1 MMPLPRLYAVADGA
15 FGDPVEL
22 AKELFDGGARL
33 LQVRH
38 KAAST
43 RKLIDEMDAILKLA
57 PENAQVMV
65 NDRADIALIAGAA
78 GVHVGQEDL
87 APSLVRH
94 VLAQGQVIGY
104 STHTL
109 PQAIAADKAPVDY
122 IAVGPVFATS
132 TKQNAAPV
140 LGLERLR
147 EICSQVQKPVV
158 AIGGITL
165 ESAGEVLA
173 CGPTSVAVI
182 GDLLKHQNL
191 AARTREWVRSLGI

>member
-1 MMPLPRLYAVADGA
+1 MTPLPRLYAVADGA
-15 FGDPVEL
+15 FGDTVEL
-22 AKELFDGGARL
+22 AKGLFDGGARL

-43 RKLIDEMDAILKLA
+43 RKLIDEIDAILKLA
-57 PENAQVMV
+57 PENAQVIV
-65 NDRADIALIAGAA
+65 NDRADIALISGAA

-87 APSLVRH
+87 SPSLARH
-94 VLAQGQVIGY
+94 VLTQGQVIGY
-104 STHTL
+104 STHSL
-109 PQAIAADKAPVDY
+109 RQAIAADKEPVDY
-122 IAVGPVFATS
+122 IAVGPVFTTS

-165 ESAGEVLA
+165 ESANEVLA

-182 GDLLKHQNL
+182 RDLLQHQNV
-191 AARTREWVRSLGI
+191 AARTREWVRALGI